1 LQKLLHSKF
10 LLEKHWFQVLFL
22 NYP

>member
-10 LLEKHWFQVLFL
+10 LLEKHWFQLLFP